1 MDQNTTQ
8 TLKNI
13 NIDKHTGVKVFAPA
27 SVANVACG
35 YDVLGFALEKPGDEI
50 IVRYSDTPGLRI
62 TKITGTKKK
71 LPLDVEGNTAGVAA
85 LRLLESLGK
94 ADLGIEM
101 EIHKKMPFGSGL
113 GSSAASAVAGA
124 MAVNELLGRPYEKRD
139 LLPFAVMGESI
150 ASGAIHA
157 DNVAPSLL
165 GGFTLVRDS
174 HTYDIARLSVPRG
187 LYAVVVYPHV
197 EILTAEARAILSPTV
212 PLKSMVQQSANLGAL
227 VIGLYNSDFG
237 LIRRALKDVV
247 IEPQRAKL
255 IPHFYEVQN
264 AALAE
269 GALGCS
275 ISGSGPSIFALC
287 DNSLI
292 AENVGN
298 AMSNIFKQNKIESE
312 LFISPINQEGAKL
325 V

>member
-1 MDQNTTQ
+1 MSNTNLQ
-8 TLKNI
+8 TRKNI
-13 NIDKHTGVKVFAPA
+13 DISTHTGVKVFAPA

-50 IVRYSDTPGLRI
+50 IVKYSEIPGLRI

-71 LPLDVEGNTAGVAA
+71 LPLEVEKNTAGVAA
-85 LRLLESLGK
+85 LRLLEALGETS
-94 ADLGIEM
+94 IEM

-113 GSSAASAVAGA
+113 GSSAASAVGGA
-124 MAVNELLGRPYEKRD
+124 MAVNELLGRPFEKRD
-139 LLPFAVMGESI
+139 LLTFAVQGESI

-174 HTYDIARLSVPRG
+174 NTLDIVRLNVPRG

-197 EILTAEARAILSPTV
+197 EILTSEARAMLSPTV

-227 VIGLYNSDFG
+227 VAGLYNSDFE
-237 LIRRALKDVV
+237 LIRRSLKDIV
-247 IEPQRAKL
+247 IEPQRSKL
-255 IPHFYEVQN
+255 IPHFYDVQK
-264 AALAE
+264 AALEA

-287 DNSLI
+287 NNSFI
-292 AENVGN
+292 ADEAGK
-298 AMSNIFKQNKIESE
+298 AMSEIFKKNKIECE
-312 LFISPINQEGAKL
+312 LFISPINQEG
-325 V
+325 VRVV

>member
-1 MDQNTTQ
+1 MSQNTTQ

-13 NIDKHTGVKVFAPA
+13 KVDKHTGIKVFAPA

-94 ADLGIEM
+94 TDIGIEM

-124 MAVNELLGRPYEKRD
+124 MAINELLGRPYEKRD
-139 LLPFAVMGESI
+139 LLPFAVMGESV

-174 HTYDIARLSVPRG
+174 HTFDVARLSVPRG

-212 PLKSMVQQSANLGAL
+212 PLKNMVQQSANLGAL

-325 V
+325 I